1 MYSYHR
7 EGMDTM
13 TEDAAAARRTIAAG
27 IEKLRTVHQ
36 AKPSSYNLQV
46 FFNAKYNE
54 LVELYKMGEPQE
66 KSKIFNTLQII
77 DPGHISQYQAI
88 MRGT

>member
-1 MYSYHR
+1 
-7 EGMDTM
+7 
-13 TEDAAAARRTIAAG
+13 
-27 IEKLRTVHQ
+27 
-36 AKPSSYNLQV
+36 
-46 FFNAKYNE
+46 
-54 LVELYKMGEPQE
+54 MGEPQE